1 MNKIQSQSISNP
13 VAISQY
19 AALSALTGP
28 QDAPK
33 EMLKAFFPRRDFFV
47 QSLNR
52 LPGVSCVEPEGA
64 FYVFPNFSF
73 YYGKSFQGKKIDG
86 SVALADYFLDEARVA
101 TVPGLAF
108 GADAFIRFSFATALD
123 AIKEAM
129 QRIEKA
135 LAALQ

>member
-1 MNKIQSQSISNP
+1 MEPREDIHHQLSPAQGDVDGAGALHLDRP
-13 VAISQY
+13 QVPAGAIE
-19 AALSALTGP
+19 LLDGLGVSALAG
-28 QDAPK
+28 QAESVGHRAVGGQKVD
-33 EMLKAFFPRRDFFV
+33 EVR
-47 QSLNR
+47 
-52 LPGVSCVEPEGA
+52 G
-64 FYVFPNFSF
+64 
-73 YYGKSFQGKKIDG
+73 DG